1 MRPECSLSIS
11 PCTFNGTTVT
21 QVAPVLPVTFNVI
34 NALSFEVG
42 YVGYPATNLVRRGSL
57 LCKAELWQDDLSA
70 EDA

>member
-21 QVAPVLPVTFNVI
+21 EVAPVLPVTFNVI

-42 YVGYPATNLVRRGSL
+42 YVGYPATNLVRLGSL
-57 LCKAELWQDDLSA
+57 LCKAELWQDNLCHGA
-70 EDA
+70 